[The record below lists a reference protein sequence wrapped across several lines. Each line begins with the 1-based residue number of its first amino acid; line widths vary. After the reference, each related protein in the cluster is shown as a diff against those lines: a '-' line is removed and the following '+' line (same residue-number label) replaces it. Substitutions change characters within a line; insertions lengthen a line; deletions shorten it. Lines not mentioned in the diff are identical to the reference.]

1 MAKLQ
6 RKGLDRPDDTR
17 EAGGA
22 RFLGF
27 SIGDHD
33 VSWAIAPPGWR
44 WSTALKPLVGGE
56 YCEFHHMG
64 FTLSGRIHVVHRDG
78 AEMDIGPEQ
87 FFEIPPFHDAWV
99 VGDVPWVSIDW
110 GQNVGF
116 ARSEGTGV
124 GRRVSTMLFTD
135 IVESTAT
142 ARRLGD
148 VRWRDMLA
156 EHNRIVRSRLE
167 RYRGREVTTTGDG
180 FLALFDSA
188 ESAVH
193 AGLAIADAI
202 RPLGIDVRCGVHTG
216 EVEHEAENVRGLSV
230 HVASRVLALAR
241 PGEVLVSWT
250 TRDLLSGSRL
260 AFETRGEH
268 QLKGLAEPKAIYA
281 ASSPAR

>member
-6 RKGLDRPDDTR
+6 RKGLDRPDETR

-22 RFLGF
+22 RFLAF

-44 WSTALKPLVGGE
+44 WSTAVKPLAGTD

-64 FTLSGRIHVVHRDG
+64 FTLSGRIRVVHRDG
-78 AEMDIGPEQ
+78 AEMEVGPEQ

-99 VGDVPWVSIDW
+99 VGDEPWVSIDW

-116 ARSEGTGV
+116 ARSAGTGV
-124 GRRVSTMLFTD
+124 GRRVTTIMFTD
-135 IVESTAT
+135 IVESTSV

-148 VRWRDMLA
+148 VRWRDLLEA
-156 EHNRIVRSRLE
+156 HNRVIRSRLE

-180 FLALFDSA
+180 FLALFESA

-193 AGLAIADAI
+193 AGLAITEAI
-202 RPLGIDVRCGVHTG
+202 GPLGIEVRCGIHTG
-216 EVEHEAENVRGLSV
+216 EVEHDGENVRGLTV
-230 HVASRVLALAR
+230 HVASRVLGLAR
-241 PGEVLVSWT
+241 PSEVLVSWT
-250 TRDLLSGSRL
+250 TRDLLAGSNL
-260 AFETRGEH
+260 SFEDRGSHE
-268 QLKGLAEPKAIYA
+268 LKGLPEPRPIYA
-281 ASSPAR
+281 VRSPSA